1 MSASLVRVPEI
12 HAPDRLGLG
21 PVAAYLVL
29 CLVWGSTFLAIRVAV
44 QTVPPWTMIGTR
56 CLVAGAILAGFALVR
71 GAAWPDRRPLIS
83 AGVSGA
89 FLFAGSQALL
99 AWGELRLPSGE
110 AAVLVC
116 TGSLL
121 TPVATW
127 LFGASRRPSALAFA
141 GLWLGFAGVAF
152 LVRPQAA
159 GLHMAGHFA
168 ASLGVLGSSLSWSVG
183 AALAKRVRPAPSA
196 LLGSGLQLL
205 AGGLASVVFA
215 GLRGEWVHLDPTL
228 ISGRSIEAMAYL
240 IVMGSL
246 VAFACFG
253 WLVHIW
259 RPEVLSTYGFVNPVV
274 ALVLG
279 AVLLGETVGGR
290 EVVATL
296 VILAGVA
303 LVMAGNRAAP
313 GIPES

>member
-1 MSASLVRVPEI
+1 MSASLVRDVPI
-12 HAPDRLGLG
+12 RAPDRFG
-21 PVAAYLVL
+21 PGPIAAYLVL
-29 CLVWGSTFLAIRVAV
+29 CFVWGSTFLAIRVAV

-71 GAAWPDRRPLIS
+71 RAAWPDRRALAS
-83 AGVSGA
+83 AAVTGA
-89 FLFAGSQALL
+89 LLFAGSQALL

-127 LFGASRRPSALAFA
+127 LLGASRRPSAMAFA
-141 GLWLGFAGVAF
+141 GLFLGFGGVAF

-159 GLHMAGHFA
+159 GLPAAGHFA
-168 ASLGVLGSSLSWSVG
+168 ASLGVLASSVSWSVG

-205 AGGLASVVFA
+205 AGGIASIAFA
-215 GLRGEWVHLDPTL
+215 GLRGEWVHLDPAL
-228 ISGRSIEAMAYL
+228 ISWPSIEAMAYL

-259 RPEVLSTYGFVNPVV
+259 RPEILSTYGFVNPVV

-279 AVLLGETVGGR
+279 ALLLGETVGPR

-296 VILAGVA
+296 VILSGVA
-303 LVMAGNRAAP
+303 LVMAANRP
-313 GIPES
+313 SEGKS

>member
-1 MSASLVRVPEI
+1 MSASLARVPEI
-12 HAPDRLGLG
+12 RAPDRLKLG
-21 PVAAYLVL
+21 PIAAYLVL
-29 CLVWGSTFLAIRVAV
+29 CFVWGSTFLAIRVAV
-44 QTVPPWTMIGTR
+44 QTVPPWTMIGMR
-56 CLVAGAILAGFALVR
+56 CLVAGAILAGFALLR
-71 GAAWPDRRPLIS
+71 GAAWPDRRALAS
-83 AGVSGA
+83 AAVSGS

-141 GLWLGFAGVAF
+141 GLLLGFAGVAL
-152 LVRPQAA
+152 LVRPSGG
-159 GLHMAGHFA
+159 GLSGVGHLA
-168 ASLGVLGSSLSWSVG
+168 ASFGVLGSSLSWAVG

-205 AGGLASVVFA
+205 AGGVASIAFA
-215 GLRGEWVHLDPTL
+215 GLRGEWVHLDPAL
-228 ISGRSIEAMAYL
+228 ISARSIEAMAYL
-240 IVMGSL
+240 VVMGSL

-253 WLVHIW
+253 WLVHLW

-279 AVLLGETVGGR
+279 ALLLGETVGGR

-303 LVMAGNRAAP
+303 LVIVGNRAP
-313 GIPES
+313 PVVPEG

>member
-1 MSASLVRVPEI
+1 MSATIARAPELS
-12 HAPDRLGLG
+12 ARDRLNLG
-21 PVAAYLVL
+21 PIAAYLVL
-29 CLVWGSTFLAIRVAV
+29 CFVWGSTFLAIRVAV

-56 CLVAGAILAGFALVR
+56 CLVAGAILAAFALVR
-71 GAAWPDRRPLIS
+71 GAAWPNGRALAS
-83 AGVSGA
+83 AAVSGM

-127 LFGASRRPSALAFA
+127 LFGASRRPSATAFA
-141 GLWLGFAGVAF
+141 GLLLGFAGVVF
-152 LVRPQAA
+152 LVRPHA
-159 GLHMAGHFA
+159 GALHAAGHFA

-183 AALAKRVRPAPSA
+183 AALAKRVKPADSA

-205 AGGLASVVFA
+205 AGGVVSMAFA
-215 GLRGEWVHLDPTL
+215 VLRGEWVHLDPAL
-228 ISGRSIEAMAYL
+228 ISWPSIEAMAYL

-279 AVLLGETVGGR
+279 AVLLGEMVGQR

-296 VILAGVA
+296 IILAGVA
-303 LVMAGNRAAP
+303 LVMAGNRAPPAV
-313 GIPES
+313 PER